1 MAEGDEEEGKGQ
13 EKKPGVLITNKNIQA
28 FLSPEAVAA
37 RRQKLKDTAKS
48 GYSQG
53 WAAKSVPM
61 VIIPPLIFVAVLQY
75 FFLYYHT
82 GVYLCHLL
90 SLSIVLVSFV
100 AMASDWNSVR
110 GGKWYM
116 YFGFLCGSA
125 AITAALC
132 GIYCYRSLT
141 YFHYA
146 MGDKRTYTNVLP
158 TEPANSVRDASKIYF
173 AIDAAVDVTRSVG
186 FKAQGHVFCV
196 APILDQNVVGKVN
209 FWAAGLDC
217 CKGRQG
223 FECDGA
229 WDRNT
234 HGGAVVLDELRP
246 RMALAELDM
255 FRHAARQASAVYEV
269 VSDKNPIFVRWMGD
283 PSDMEAAY
291 YEEGKQFCKDV
302 MFWAIPI
309 WIILGVFFSY
319 QAAKLAQEQKQ
330 ADKMRAIRGN

>member
-1 MAEGDEEEGKGQ
+1 LSTESAKDRV
-13 EKKPGVLITNKNIQA
+13 KKIK
-28 FLSPEAVAA
+28 EAGRA
-37 RRQKLKDTAKS
+37 

-53 WAAKSVPM
+53 WVAKAIPM
-61 VIIPPLIFVAVLQY
+61 VIIPPAVFVAVLW
-75 FFLYYHT
+75 FFFNEYHEAC
-82 GVYLCHLL
+82 YACNLL
-90 SLSIVLVSFV
+90 SGIIILVSFV
-100 AMASDWNSVR
+100 AMASDWNSIR

-125 AITAALC
+125 TIGATLC
-132 GIYCYRSLT
+132 GHYCYRSLT

-173 AIDAAVDVTRSVG
+173 AYDAEVDATRSVG

-196 APILDQNVVGKVN
+196 APILDQKAFGQVN

-217 CKGRQG
+217 CKTRQG

-255 FRHAARQASAVYEV
+255 FRHAARQAAAVYKM
-269 VSDKNPIFVRWMGD
+269 VSAKNPIFVRWIGD
-283 PSDMEAAY
+283 PASMEQAY
-291 YEEGKQFCKDV
+291 YDEGKQFCIDV
-302 MFWAIPI
+302 MKWAIPI
-309 WIILGVFFSY
+309 WLLLGVLFSHL
-319 QAAKLAQEQKQ
+319 ASKLAREQAK
-330 ADKMRAIRGN
+330 ADKMRAIRDQ